1 MRILFL
7 GDVMGRSGRTA
18 IAERLGPL
26 RASLRAD
33 FCVVNAENAS
43 GGMGLTGDHAR
54 ALLAAGADVL
64 TLGDHAFDHK
74 DMLQFIETEPRVVR
88 PLNYARGAP
97 GRGARVVT
105 LTESQTSGCRV
116 RSTCTTLPFPTPDG
130 PDRTVSRPEP
140 GDCVKSR

>member
-43 GGMGLTGDHAR
+43 GGMGLKINLPPSYLLIHRVWLGGLAVLSQLGVR
-54 ALLAAGADVL
+54 AAFVEVLEEFLPGYAD
-64 TLGDHAFDHK
+64 A
-74 DMLQFIETEPRVVR
+74 E
-88 PLNYARGAP
+88 A
-97 GRGARVVT
+97 
-105 LTESQTSGCRV
+105 
-116 RSTCTTLPFPTPDG
+116 
-130 PDRTVSRPEP
+130 
-140 GDCVKSR
+140 